1 MKNLEVSFR
10 ATRVLNTAADLFKQY
25 GFNKVGVDRIVS
37 ETKISKAT
45 FYNYFH
51 SKERL
56 IEMCFVGS
64 KRTLKRKS
72 ESGK

>member
-10 ATRVLNTAADLFKQY
+10 ATRALYTAADLFKQY

-51 SKERL
+51 SKE
-56 IEMCFVGS
+56 
-64 KRTLKRKS
+64 
-72 ESGK
+72 